1 MKQYFGL
8 GLAALA
14 GAALGAAAVSG
25 LHAQAK
31 PPAYVVVEIDVTNQ
45 DGFMKEFAPKAQK
58 ALGDGGSKA
67 IARGGKVVTIEGTPP
82 KSRVGI
88 NSFANLDAALAA
100 FNSPAYK
107 AARTIGDKYGKFRIY
122 AVEGLAQ

>member
-25 LHAQAK
+25 LHAQTK
-31 PPAYVVVEIDVTNQ
+31 PPAYVVVESDVTNQ
-45 DGFMKEFAPKAQK
+45 DGFLKEFAPKAQK
-58 ALGDGGSKA
+58 ALGEGASKPLPA
-67 IARGGKVVTIEGTPP
+67 APRSSYRRHTERVSVVI
-82 KSRVGI
+82 S
-88 NSFANLDAALAA
+88 SYALCAALAA
-100 FNSPAYK
+100 HNSPAYK